1 MMNPYY
7 NLEGLGIHFVASPR
21 NANMLLVSRRREVA
35 LQRTFAATADLKLVR
50 AVGDCGCGGGL
61 FCSPA
66 DFDGENY
73 AIRGHVAN
81 VIPIDVAVRCPPT
94 PSQIMQGILTAI
106 SPRKRAASGK

>member
-7 NLEGLGIHFVASPR
+7 DLEGLDIRFVASPR

-81 VIPIDVAVRCPPT
+81 VIPVDVAVRFR
-94 PSQIMQGILTAI
+94 L
-106 SPRKRAASGK
+106 RRAKSCREY